1 MPVSGHNPPPTHG
14 LTHPRAFSGD
24 GHQNLA
30 QLEAIHMSIILGD
43 GTCMELKKKHIKSIK
58 WFCDLFSYLIC
69 LSTVYVVNIQFNEVL
84 DP

>member
-43 GTCMELKKKHIKSIK
+43 GTCMEFKKKKKNTLKASNGSVIFSHI
-58 WFCDLFSYLIC
+58 SYVFLQYM
-69 LSTVYVVNIQFNEVL
+69 L
-84 DP
+84 

>member
-43 GTCMELKKKHIKSIK
+43 GTCMELKKNTLKASNGSVIFSHI
-58 WFCDLFSYLIC
+58 SYVFLQYM
-69 LSTVYVVNIQFNEVL
+69 L
-84 DP
+84 